1 MSSSV
6 ATIPNE
12 TSARSWFAR
21 LELGSLALPFLLAVS
36 MTWSVTRSLEVANW
50 ADGLTMLAVIGL
62 AALFVG
68 TLFARVGWMHPLLA
82 HPLASLLGVVFVVQQ
97 ISSIVEAQT
106 TAEFGAAK
114 AQRLTTWG
122 DIATELAIRV
132 IIWLRTLQAGGR
144 GEDIALFVLTLAL
157 IIWGM
162 GYVTGWLIFR
172 HQRAWIAVALQAG
185 IVLINY
191 TYAWPKPTGLFFIFM
206 TTALLLIACLH
217 IDRNQRLWRSR
228 RIEFPD
234 FLSARVLLASL
245 LFFVFLLIVTAFL
258 PKQPDNEHLA
268 HLWRTIRAPITAL
281 REEWQEAFSTINAPP
296 GSAGTFLT
304 RNARVG
310 GPRQLGTA
318 LVMTVRSAEYSYWRA
333 AAFDRYTG
341 RMWQNMV
348 GERARAALGVATA
361 EAART
366 PLAPGVRFEQPEL
379 RGRVLVTT
387 TIELA
392 QTRTDGLI
400 MVGGALASTGLPV
413 LIQHGYL
420 EISGEL
426 LPNFT
431 ETATVVTEAPLEASQ
446 TYTVATY
453 LSTVDEQSLRESG
466 IAYPEWVRLAYLQL
480 PDTLPPRVRELAA
493 SIVRDAGAVTPY
505 DKALAIQEYLRTL
518 TYNDQRPVPPDDRD
532 WVDWFL
538 FDAPGGYC
546 DDFTSAM
553 VVLLRAE
560 GVPARWVHGYAGGE
574 LDPDRRVYLVREN
587 VAHSWPE
594 VYFPGYGWQ
603 RFEPTPAP
611 YASVPVRPAFPP
623 ADDVERPEIT
633 GGLGGAL
640 SDPEAML
647 REMIERNTGPAI
659 GDDSALQRE
668 IEAQRAQE
676 RIRQATVV
684 GGAVAFLGALV
695 GALFL
700 WLHWDVRRLS
710 PAAAA
715 YARLTRLAGWAG
727 VSAPLDATPYE
738 YAALLQ
744 ERLPRQKHVI
754 NHIVSSFV
762 TERYHPAHAAP
773 ASLPVEDW
781 HALRRELLMLIIK
794 RIGAAPRLISS
805 VPVRAA
811 NVAAQRK
818 ETVVSD
824 QYSSE

>member
-6 ATIPNE
+6 VTIPNE
-12 TSARSWFAR
+12 TSSRSWFAR
-21 LELGSLALPFLLAVS
+21 LELGSLALPFLLAAS
-36 MTWSVTRSLEVANW
+36 MTWSVARSLEGANW
-50 ADGLTMLAVIGL
+50 ADGLTMLAGVSL
-62 AALFVG
+62 AALFAG
-68 TLFARVGWMHPLLA
+68 ALFARVAWMPPLLA

-97 ISSIVEAQT
+97 ISPVIKAQAA
-106 TAEFGAAK
+106 AEFGAAK
-114 AQRLTTWG
+114 AQRLATWG
-122 DIATELAIRV
+122 DVAAELAIRV

-157 IIWGM
+157 LLWGM
-162 GYVTGWLIFR
+162 GYVSGWLIFR

-185 IVLINY
+185 IILINY
-191 TYAWPKPTGLFFIFM
+191 TYAWPKPTGLFFLFLI
-206 TTALLLIACLH
+206 TALLLIAYQH
-217 IDRNQRLWRSR
+217 IDRHQRLWRST

-234 FLSARVLLASL
+234 FLPARVLLASFL
-245 LFFVFLLIVTAFL
+245 VFVALVIATAFL
-258 PKQPDNEHLA
+258 PNQPDNEHLA
-268 HLWRTIRAPITAL
+268 RLWRTIRAPITVL

-296 GSAGTFLT
+296 GSTGAFLT

-318 LVMTVRSAEYSYWRA
+318 LVMTVRSSEYSYWRA

-366 PLAPGVRFEQPEL
+366 QLAPGARLEQPEL
-379 RGRVLVTT
+379 RGRTLVTT
-387 TIELA
+387 TVELS
-392 QTRTDGLI
+392 QTRTDGLV
-400 MVGGALASTGLPV
+400 MVGGALASASLPV

-420 EISGEL
+420 AISGEL

-431 ETATVVTEAPLEASQ
+431 ETATVVAEAPLEATQ
-446 TYTVATY
+446 TYTVAAY
-453 LSTVDEQSLRESG
+453 LSTVDEQSLRDSG
-466 IAYPEWVRLAYLQL
+466 TMYPEWVRVAYLQL
-480 PDTLPPRVRELAA
+480 PDTLPPQVRDLAA

-505 DKALAIQEYLRTL
+505 DKALAIQAYLRTL
-518 TYNDQRPVPPDDRD
+518 PYNDQRPIPPEDRD

-546 DDFTSAM
+546 DDFASAM

-560 GVPARWVHGYAGGE
+560 GIPARWVHGYAGGE
-574 LDPDRRVYLVREN
+574 FDPDRRVYLVREN

-623 ADDVERPEIT
+623 ADATERPEIT

-668 IEAQRAQE
+668 IEARRVQE
-676 RIRQATVV
+676 RLHLAATVGGTLAILVSLIGALLLWLRWDV
-684 GGAVAFLGALV
+684 GG
-695 GALFL
+695 
-700 WLHWDVRRLS
+700 LS
-710 PAAAA
+710 SAAAA

-727 VSAPLDATPYE
+727 IAAPPDATPYE
-738 YAALLQ
+738 YAALLR
-744 ERLPRQKHVI
+744 ERIPRQKHVI
-754 NHIVSSFV
+754 DRIVGDFV
-762 TERYHPAHAAP
+762 SERYHPAHAAP
-773 ASLPVEDW
+773 NPLPVEDW
-781 HALRRELLMLIIK
+781 RALRRELLNLLIR
-794 RIGAAPRLISS
+794 RIGAAIRSRAKHAQLRSRRRAQ
-805 VPVRAA
+805 PVR
-811 NVAAQRK
+811 QRPLRRLR
-818 ETVVSD
+818 
-824 QYSSE
+824 

>member
-1 MSSSV
+1 MSSV

-12 TSARSWFAR
+12 TPPRSWFAR
-21 LELGSLALPFLLAVS
+21 LELGAMALPLLLAIAI
-36 MTWSVTRSLEVANW
+36 TWSTARSLEAANW
-50 ADGLTMLAVIGL
+50 ADGLTMLTSIGL
-62 AALFVG
+62 AALLAG
-68 TLFARVGWMHPLLA
+68 ALFARVAWMPPWLA
-82 HPLASLLGVVFVVQQ
+82 HPLALLLGVVFVIQQ
-97 ISSIVEAQT
+97 ISPIVRAQT
-106 TAEFGAAK
+106 AAEFGATK

-122 DIATELAIRV
+122 DVAAEVALRAL
-132 IIWLRTLQAGGR
+132 IWLRTLQAGGR
-144 GEDIALFVLTLAL
+144 GEDIVLFVLTLAL

-162 GYVTGWLIFR
+162 GYVTGWLVFR

-185 IVLINY
+185 VILINY
-191 TYAWPKPTGLFFIFM
+191 TYAWPKPTGLFFTFLIA
-206 TTALLLIACLH
+206 ALLLLTCQH
-217 IDRNQRLWRSR
+217 IDRRQRLWRSMHV
-228 RIEFPD
+228 EFPD
-234 FLSARVLLASL
+234 FLPARVLLAAFLS
-245 LFFVFLLIVTAFL
+245 FVFLMIVTSFL
-258 PKQPDNEHLA
+258 PNRPDNEHLA
-268 HLWRTIRAPITAL
+268 RLWRTIRTPITAL

-296 GSAGTFLT
+296 GSTGAFLT

-318 LVMTVRSAEYSYWRA
+318 LVMIVRSAEYSYWRA

-366 PLAPGVRFEQPEL
+366 PLAPGVRLEQPEL
-379 RGRVLVTT
+379 RGRTLVTT

-392 QTRTDGLI
+392 QTRTDGLV
-400 MVGGALASTGLPV
+400 MVGGALASSSLPV

-420 EISGEL
+420 AVSGEL

-431 ETATVVTEAPLEASQ
+431 ETATVVTEAPLEATQ

-466 IAYPEWVRLAYLQL
+466 TMYPEWVRVAYLQL
-480 PDTLPPRVRELAA
+480 PDTLPLRVRELAA

-505 DKALAIQEYLRTL
+505 DKALAIQEYLRTMP
-518 TYNDQRPVPPDDRD
+518 YNDQRPIPPEDRD

-546 DDFTSAM
+546 DDFASAM

-560 GVPARWVHGYAGGE
+560 GVPARWVQGYAGGAF
-574 LDPDRRVYLVREN
+574 DPDRRVYLVRED

-623 ADDVERPEIT
+623 SDETERPEIT
-633 GGLGGAL
+633 GGLGGTL

-647 REMIERNTGPAI
+647 RELLERNTGPAI

-668 IEAQRAQE
+668 IEARRAQE
-676 RIRQATVV
+676 RLRLTVIA
-684 GGAVAFLGALV
+684 GGTLALMLALV
-695 GALFL
+695 GVLFV
-700 WLHWDVRRLS
+700 WLRWDVRGLS

-727 VSAPLDATPYE
+727 IAAPPDATPYE
-738 YAALLQ
+738 YAALLR
-744 ERLPRQKHVI
+744 ERIPHQKHVI
-754 NHIVSSFV
+754 DRIVGDFV
-762 TERYHPAHAAP
+762 AERYHPAHAAP
-773 ASLPVEDW
+773 ATLPVEEW
-781 HALRRELLMLIIK
+781 HALRRELLKLLIG
-794 RIGAAPRLISS
+794 RIGAVFRFSRKNVQSRNRLRT
-805 VPVRAA
+805 VRAQ
-811 NVAAQRK
+811 QRPLRRLR
-818 ETVVSD
+818 
-824 QYSSE
+824 

>member
-6 ATIPNE
+6 TTIPNE
-12 TSARSWFAR
+12 TPSHSWFSR
-21 LELGSLALPFLLAVS
+21 LELGALALPFLLAVAI
-36 MTWSVTRSLEVANW
+36 TWSVARSLEVANW
-50 ADGLTMLAVIGL
+50 ADGVTMLTGIVL

-68 TLFARVGWMHPLLA
+68 TLFARIAWLHPWLA
-82 HPLASLLGVVFVVQQ
+82 HPLALLPGMVFVIEQ
-97 ISSIVEAQT
+97 ISPIVRAQA

-114 AQRLTTWG
+114 AQRLSTWG
-122 DIATELAIRV
+122 DVAVDVALRAL
-132 IIWLRTLQAGGR
+132 IWLRTLQAGGR
-144 GEDIALFVLTLAL
+144 GEDIVLFVLILAL

-172 HQRAWIAVALQAG
+172 HQRAWIAVALQAS
-185 IVLINY
+185 IILINY
-191 TYAWPKPTGLFFIFM
+191 AYAWPKPTGLFFVFLIA
-206 TTALLLIACLH
+206 ALLLIAYQH
-217 IDRNQRLWRSR
+217 IDRHQRFWRSTR
-228 RIEFPD
+228 VEFPD
-234 FLSARVLLASL
+234 FLPARVLLASFLIL
-245 LFFVFLLIVTAFL
+245 LFLLIATAFL
-258 PKQPDNEHLA
+258 PNQPDNEYLA
-268 HLWRTIRAPITAL
+268 RLWRTIRAPITAL

-296 GSAGTFLT
+296 GSTGAFLT

-366 PLAPGVRFEQPEL
+366 PLPPGDRLEQPEL
-379 RGRVLVTT
+379 RGRTLVTT

-392 QTRTDGLI
+392 QTRTDGLV
-400 MVGGALASTGLPV
+400 MVGGALASTSLPV

-420 EISGEL
+420 AISGEV

-431 ETATVVTEAPLEASQ
+431 ETATVVTDAPLEA
-446 TYTVATY
+446 TWVYTVATY
-453 LSTVDEQSLRESG
+453 LSTVDERSLRESG
-466 IAYPEWVRLAYLQL
+466 TTYPEWVRVAYLQL
-480 PDTLPPRVRELAA
+480 PDTLPLRVRELAA

-505 DKALAIQEYLRTL
+505 DKALAIQAYLRAL
-518 TYNDQRPVPPDDRD
+518 PYNDQRPVPPEDRD

-560 GVPARWVHGYAGGE
+560 GVPARWVQGYAGGE

-623 ADDVERPEIT
+623 ADEAERPGVT
-633 GGLGGAL
+633 SGLGGAL

-659 GDDSALQRE
+659 GDESVLQRE
-668 IEAQRAQE
+668 IEARRAQE
-676 RIRQATVV
+676 RLRLAAIV
-684 GGAVAFLGALV
+684 GGTLTLILALV
-695 GALFL
+695 GVLLL
-700 WLHWDVRRLS
+700 WLRWDVRGLS

-727 VSAPLDATPYE
+727 ITAPPEATPYE
-738 YAALLQ
+738 YAALIR
-744 ERLPRQKHVI
+744 ERIPHQAYVI
-754 NHIVSSFV
+754 DRIVGDFV
-762 TERYHPAHAAP
+762 AERYHPAHTASAP
-773 ASLPVEDW
+773 LPAEDW
-781 HALRRELLMLIIK
+781 RALRRALLALLIG
-794 RIGAAPRLISS
+794 RVGAAIRPSAIRAPSQ
-805 VPVRAA
+805 VRRRTPP
-811 NVAAQRK
+811 AQQRPLRRF
-818 ETVVSD
+818 
-824 QYSSE
+824 Q

>member
-6 ATIPNE
+6 ATIRNE
-12 TSARSWFAR
+12 TPSRSWFAR
-21 LELGSLALPFLLAVS
+21 LELGSLALPFLLSVAT
-36 MTWSVTRSLEVANW
+36 TWSVARSLEVANW
-50 ADGLTMLAVIGL
+50 ADGLTMLAGIGL
-62 AALFVG
+62 AALLTG
-68 TLFARVGWMHPLLA
+68 ALFARVAWMPPLLA
-82 HPLASLLGVVFVVQQ
+82 HLLAALLGVVFVIQR
-97 ISSIVEAQT
+97 ISPIIGAQAA
-106 TAEFGAAK
+106 AEFGAAK

-122 DIATELAIRV
+122 DFAAEIALRTL
-132 IIWLRTLQAGGR
+132 IWLRTLQAGGR
-144 GEDIALFVLTLAL
+144 GEDIALFVLTLASM
-157 IIWGM
+157 IWGM
-162 GYVTGWLIFR
+162 GYVTGWLVFR
-172 HQRAWIAVALQAG
+172 HQRTWIAVALQAG
-185 IVLINY
+185 VILINY
-191 TYAWPKPTGLFFIFM
+191 TYAWPKPTGLFFVFLIA
-206 TTALLLIACLH
+206 ALLLIAYQH
-217 IDRNQRLWRSR
+217 IDRNQRLWRST

-234 FLSARVLLASL
+234 FLPARVILASFL
-245 LFFVFLLIVTAFL
+245 TFVFLVIATAFL
-258 PKQPDNEHLA
+258 PNRPDNEHLA
-268 HLWRTIRAPITAL
+268 RLWRTIRTPIVAL

-296 GSAGTFLT
+296 GSTGAFLT

-366 PLAPGVRFEQPEL
+366 SLAPGARLEQPEL
-379 RGRVLVTT
+379 RGRTLVTT

-392 QTRTDGLI
+392 QTRTDGLV
-400 MVGGALASTGLPV
+400 MVGGALASTSLPV

-420 EISGEL
+420 GLSGEL

-431 ETATVVTEAPLEASQ
+431 ETATVVTEAPLEATQ
-446 TYTVATY
+446 TYTVAAY

-466 IAYPEWVRLAYLQL
+466 TTYPEWVRIAYLQL
-480 PDTLPPRVRELAA
+480 PDTLPPRVRQLAA

-505 DKALAIQEYLRTL
+505 DKALAIQNYLRTL
-518 TYNDQRPVPPDDRD
+518 TYNDQRPIPPEDRD

-553 VVLLRAE
+553 VVLLRTE
-560 GVPARWVHGYAGGE
+560 GVPARWVQGYAGGE

-587 VAHSWPE
+587 IAHSWPE

-623 ADDVERPEIT
+623 ADATERPDIT
-633 GGLGGAL
+633 GGLGGVL

-647 REMIERNTGPAI
+647 REMIERNTGPAL

-676 RIRQATVV
+676 RLRRIAIA
-684 GGAVAFLGALV
+684 GGALALVLALTGAL
-695 GALFL
+695 LL
-700 WLHWDVRRLS
+700 WLRWDVRGLT
-710 PAAAA
+710 PGAAA

-727 VSAPLDATPYE
+727 IAAPPNATPYE
-738 YAALLQ
+738 YAALIR
-744 ERLPRQKHVI
+744 ERIPHQKHVI
-754 NHIVSSFV
+754 DRIVGDFV
-762 TERYHPAHAAP
+762 AERYHPTHTAYAP
-773 ASLPVEDW
+773 LPVEEW
-781 HALRRELLMLIIK
+781 RALRRELLTLLIG
-794 RIGAAPRLISS
+794 RVGALVRPPERNAQSQRRHRAQHAQPRPL
-805 VPVRAA
+805 R
-811 NVAAQRK
+811 RLR
-818 ETVVSD
+818 
-824 QYSSE
+824 

>member
-6 ATIPNE
+6 VTIPNE
-12 TSARSWFAR
+12 MPSRSWFAR
-21 LELGSLALPFLLAVS
+21 LEPGSLVFPLLLALS
-36 MTWSVTRSLEVANW
+36 MIWSVARSLEVANW
-50 ADGLTMLAVIGL
+50 ADGLTMLAGVGL
-62 AALFVG
+62 AALLTG
-68 TLFARVGWMHPLLA
+68 TLFARVAWMPPLLA
-82 HPLASLLGVVFVVQQ
+82 HPLASCLGVVFVIWR
-97 ISSIVEAQT
+97 ISPVVSAQT
-106 TAEFGAAK
+106 AAEFGAAK

-122 DIATELAIRV
+122 DVAAELAIRV
-132 IIWLRTLQAGGR
+132 IIWSRTLQAGGR
-144 GEDIALFVLTLAL
+144 GEDIVLFVLTLAL

-162 GYVTGWLIFR
+162 GYVTGWLVFR
-172 HQRAWIAVALQAG
+172 HQRAWIAVALQASV
-185 IVLINY
+185 ILINY
-191 TYAWPKPTGLFFIFM
+191 AYAWPKATGLFFVFLI
-206 TTALLLIACLH
+206 TALLLIAYQH
-217 IDRNQRLWRSR
+217 VDRHQRLWRASR
-228 RIEFPD
+228 VEFPD
-234 FLSARVLLASL
+234 FLPARVLLASL
-245 LFFVFLLIVTAFL
+245 LVVVFLLVVTAFL
-258 PKQPDNEHLA
+258 PNQPDNEHLVR
-268 HLWRTIRAPITAL
+268 LWRTIRAPITAL
-281 REEWQEAFSTINAPP
+281 REEWQEVFSTINAPP
-296 GSAGTFLT
+296 GSTGAFLT
-304 RNARVG
+304 RTARVG

-318 LVMTVRSAEYSYWRA
+318 LVMTVRSSEYSYWRA

-366 PLAPGVRFEQPEL
+366 PLAPGVRLEQPEL
-379 RGRVLVTT
+379 RGRTLVTT

-392 QTRTDGLI
+392 QTRTDGLV

-420 EISGEL
+420 AVSGEL

-431 ETATVVTEAPLEASQ
+431 ETATVVTEAPLEATQ

-466 IAYPEWVRLAYLQL
+466 TAYPEWVRVAYLQL
-480 PDTLPPRVRELAA
+480 PDTLPARVRELAV

-505 DKALAIQEYLRTL
+505 DKALAMQNYLRTL
-518 TYNDQRPVPPDDRD
+518 PYNDQRPLPPDDRD

-560 GVPARWVHGYAGGE
+560 GVPARWVQGYAGGE

-611 YASVPVRPAFPP
+611 YASIPLRPPFPP
-623 ADDVERPEIT
+623 AGETERPETT

-640 SDPEAML
+640 SDPEAIL

-668 IEAQRAQE
+668 IEARRAQE
-676 RIRQATVV
+676 RLRLAAIV
-684 GGAVAFLGALV
+684 GGTLAFVLALI

-700 WLHWDVRRLS
+700 WLHWDVRGLS

-727 VSAPLDATPYE
+727 IGASPDATPYE
-738 YAALLQ
+738 YAALLT
-744 ERLPRQKHVI
+744 EYIPRQKYVI
-754 NHIVSSFV
+754 GRIVGDFV
-762 TERYHPAHAAP
+762 AERYHPVHAALTP
-773 ASLPVEDW
+773 LPGEDW
-781 HALRRELLMLIIK
+781 RALRRELLTLLIG
-794 RIGAAPRLISS
+794 RIGAAIRSYVKNAQSRFRGGARHAQQRPMRRL
-805 VPVRAA
+805 R
-811 NVAAQRK
+811 
-818 ETVVSD
+818 
-824 QYSSE
+824 